1 MTPAPDQIQCE
12 DKSPAVATQ
21 FKGAFLEELAERAAG
36 LKATCKAANMVVRR
50 ALEAS
55 EQPPLSD
62 AANNDD
68 LLSRHERKITP
79 AHESLSTLRSSLAGE
94 TRETSYPITGE
105 NKRRIVFVA
114 CHNFILLVMSLHV
127 VYIS

>member
-12 DKSPAVATQ
+12 DKSPAVVTQ
-21 FKGAFLEELAERAAG
+21 FKGAFLEELSERAAG

-62 AANNDD
+62 AATTIHCNVTSARLPQLMNHYQLCEALSQEKPVR
-68 LLSRHERKITP
+68 LLSD
-79 AHESLSTLRSSLAGE
+79 
-94 TRETSYPITGE
+94 YW
-105 NKRRIVFVA
+105 
-114 CHNFILLVMSLHV
+114 
-127 VYIS
+127 